1 MSRTRRVGRSIRWTA
16 ALAAAGLVVAACGR
30 DDDDDAG
37 GSGGSAAPVE
47 EGEATG
53 TVSVWA
59 MGTEG
64 ENLDTLATEFEA
76 ANPDV
81 DVEVTAVPWDAA
93 HDKIATA
100 IAGGADAR
108 RQHGRDDVDGR
119 VRRNRRPRPDADR
132 SHRRRH
138 SSSRARGTRRSSTDT
153 SYAVPWYV
161 ETRVIFYRKDLAE
174 AAGVEPPTNWD
185 ELKSFAAALQ
195 EQGVEWGIDLHTG
208 GTGAWQTFMPF
219 AWQAG
224 AEIDEDGEF
233 TLGSDAMVEAMEY
246 YQSFFAEGLAD
257 PQSDPTSPL
266 EVKMVDGKIGSFIS
280 GPWHMGLLREQ
291 GGPEFED
298 KWDVT
303 VMPTEE
309 AGTSFVGGSN
319 LAVFKDAANRD
330 AAWKFVDFL
339 MQPDVQQT
347 WYETV
352 TDLPSVQASWESG
365 DARRGS
371 AAGDVRSATRGRQGT
386 AVDPDVG
393 AGRIGHRQP
402 DRVGRQGRTPPGT
415 PSKRSSPRPPSI
427 GTGA

>member
-1 MSRTRRVGRSIRWTA
+1 
-16 ALAAAGLVVAACGR
+16 LAAAGLIVASCGR

-37 GSGGSAAPVE
+37 GSGGGTAAPVE

-53 TVSVWA
+53 SVSVWA

-64 ENLDTLATEFEA
+64 ENLDTLAAEFEA
-76 ANPDV
+76 ANPEV
-81 DVEVTAVPWDAA
+81 DVEVTPVPWDAA

-100 IAGGADAR
+100 IAGG
-108 RQHGRDDVDGR
+108 QTPDVSMVGTTWMGEFAATGALD
-119 VRRNRRPRPDADR
+119 PTPTDLID
-132 SHRRRH
+132 
-138 SSSRARGTRRSSTDT
+138 SSQFFEGAWNTTIVEDT

-185 ELKSFAAALQ
+185 ELKSFVTALQ

-224 AEIDEDGEF
+224 AEIAEDGEF

-246 YQSFFAEGLAD
+246 YQSFFEEGLAD

-266 EVKMVDGKIGSFIS
+266 EVKMVDEEIGSFIS

-330 AAWKFVDFL
+330 AAWKFVAFL

-352 TDLPSVQASWESG
+352 TDLPSVQAGWESG
-365 DARRGS
+365 TLAEDPRLATFGQQLEDAKAPPSYPTWEQVASVIDGQIEAVVKGGEDPS
-371 AAGDVRSATRGRQGT
+371 AAVEAIQSEAT
-386 AVDPDVG
+386 
-393 AGRIGHRQP
+393 
-402 DRVGRQGRTPPGT
+402 
-415 PSKRSSPRPPSI
+415 SI
-427 GTGA
+427 GTGTGA